1 MTPTTRTSKPL
12 RRRVLSIPASF
23 LVLAVVGCP
32 APDGQPADP
41 DVTPDRDPATLA
53 GFVFTAD
60 EDGNSATRLDL
71 ATGETRR
78 VALDISPHNI
88 QASADGS
95 LILIVGPTVGPA
107 HDDGHVHGDAGQ
119 LVVLDPGS
127 LEAVRPAIPVGEH
140 PAHVVVDGANRFAY
154 ITDSG
159 PDVVLVV
166 DLREGR
172 VVQQVPTCGYPHGL
186 RISPDGREF
195 YVACV
200 ESDEVAVIDIE
211 SAAEVARI
219 EVGRAPVQVGFTPDG
234 RHVFVSLRDEDAVA
248 VIDARARQVLRSIP
262 VGRGPIQVF
271 ATPDGR
277 FMYAANEG
285 TVEQPDST
293 VSVIDVERG
302 EVVETVTTGAGA
314 HGVVI
319 APDGSLA
326 LISNLFDNTVS
337 VIDVA
342 TRSVVATHAVGEG
355 PAGITYVNQRDP

>member
-12 RRRVLSIPASF
+12 RRRAVSIPAGF

-32 APDGQPADP
+32 APEEQAGDP
-41 DVTPDRDPATLA
+41 GVTPDRDPATLDGA
-53 GFVFTAD
+53 VFTAD
-60 EDGNSATRLDL
+60 EDGNTATRLDL
-71 ATGETRR
+71 STGETRR

-88 QASADGS
+88 HASDDGS
-95 LILIVGPTVGPA
+95 LLLIVGPTVGPA

-119 LVVLDPGS
+119 LVVLDPGT
-127 LEAVRPAIPVGEH
+127 LEEVRPAVPAGEH
-140 PAHVVVDGANRFAY
+140 PAHVVVDGRNRFAY

-159 PDVVLVV
+159 PDVVVVV

-172 VVQQVPTCGYPHGL
+172 VVQEVATCGYPHGL
-186 RISPDGREF
+186 RISPDGREL

-211 SAAEVARI
+211 SITEVVRI

-234 RHVFVSLRDEDAVA
+234 RYVFVSLRDEDAVA
-248 VIDARARQVLRSIP
+248 VIETRTRRVLRSIP

-293 VSVIDVERG
+293 VSVIDIQRG
-302 EVVETVTTGAGA
+302 EVAETVTTGAGA
-314 HGVVI
+314 HGVVVS
-319 APDGSLA
+319 PDSRLA

-342 TRSVVATHAVGEG
+342 TQRVVATHPVGEG
-355 PAGITYVNQRDP
+355 PAGITFVPQVQ

>member
-1 MTPTTRTSKPL
+1 MKPTRPAPKPL
-12 RRRVLSIPASF
+12 RRRGLLILPAIIA
-23 LVLAVVGCP
+23 LAVVACP
-32 APDGQPADP
+32 AAEERPADP
-41 DVTPDRDPATLA
+41 DVTPDREPATLD
-53 GFVFTAD
+53 GVVFTAD
-60 EDGNSATRLDL
+60 EDGNSATRVDL

-88 QASADGS
+88 QASDDGS

-119 LVVLDPGS
+119 LVVLDPGT
-127 LEAVRPAIPVGEH
+127 LEEVRPAVPVGEH
-140 PAHVVVDGANRFAY
+140 PAHVVVDGGNRFAY

-159 PDVVLVV
+159 PDLVLVV

-172 VVQQVPTCGYPHGL
+172 VVQEVSTCGYPHGL
-186 RISPDGREF
+186 RISPDGGEI

-211 SAAEVARI
+211 SMAEVARI
-219 EVGRAPVQVGFTPDG
+219 EVGRAPVQVGVTPDG

-248 VIDARARQVLRSIP
+248 MIDTRTRQVLRSIP

-277 FMYAANEG
+277 FIYAANEG
-285 TVEQPDST
+285 TVEQPDTT
-293 VSVIDVERG
+293 VSVIDVQRG

-314 HGVVI
+314 HGVVVS
-319 APDGSLA
+319 PDGRLA

-342 TRSVVATHAVGEG
+342 TQSVVATHAVGEG
-355 PAGITYVNQRDP
+355 PAGITYARRGR